1 MFRMR
6 VEEGSIIR
14 NHEAMAKELMTQI
27 AASAERSKD
36 ILVASIREDL
46 ARKILRP
53 RESDGGLSDAIDGE
67 IIRREG
73 NILIGIGNI
82 DRMSKEAPH
91 WRLQERGGPISVRAV
106 PGYFV
111 DASGQRITTGPG
123 GSSFDKGRAP
133 TSSPELR
140 GGFVRRKVSNDLF
153 IYDGG
158 KSGSIMFVRGDVKPK
173 KYFEAGE
180 LRARQKVLDE
190 FEKALRRTF
199 R

>member
-1 MFRMR
+1 MFDVR

-14 NHEAMAKELMTQI
+14 NHEAMKKALMSEI
-27 AASAERSKD
+27 FAAAERSKD
-36 ILVASIREDL
+36 LLVTSIREDL

-67 IIRREG
+67 IIRKAG
-73 NILIGIGNI
+73 GLLIGIGNI
-82 DRMSKEAPH
+82 ERMNKEAPH
-91 WRLQERGGPISVRAV
+91 WRLQEQGGPISVRAV

-111 DASGQRITTGPG
+111 DQSGRRIP
-123 GSSFDKGRAP
+123 FDKSRSP
-133 TSSPELR
+133 TFSPGLG

-180 LRARQKVLDE
+180 LRARQKVLNE
-190 FEKALRRTF
+190 FEQVMRRVF